1 MPTAEV
7 RWFFDGSIP
16 AAIAQWFCR
25 GSLLDKAAPRE
36 DHYMLFPSPLGL
48 NIKLRE
54 GRLEVKSRV
63 GAPGLHTFATNITGN
78 VELWEKRIGGD
89 AAVAEFEKLR
99 ASAPHLWIAVGK
111 ERTLRTFSLERV
123 SIQEVA
129 AGKIFLADGCN
140 VELTKITVDRA
151 AYWSFAFEAF
161 GEPSRVEAHM
171 QKIAERIFAD
181 SPTAT
186 FVADNSFS
194 YPEWLDRTRRS
205 GSAPGGR

>member
-7 RWFFDGSIP
+7 RWFFEGSIP
-16 AAIAQWFCR
+16 TAIAQWFCR
-25 GSLLDKAAPRE
+25 GGLLDKAAPRE
-36 DHYMLFPSPLGL
+36 DHYLLFPAPLGL

-54 GRLEVKSRV
+54 GRLEVKSLVR
-63 GAPGLHTFATNITGN
+63 ARELRTFATDITGN
-78 VELWEKRIGGD
+78 VELWEKQIGGKQ
-89 AAVAEFEKLR
+89 AVAEFEKLR
-99 ASAPHLWIAVGK
+99 SSAPHLWIAVGK
-111 ERTLRTFSLERV
+111 ERALRTFSLEGA

-129 AGKIFLADGCN
+129 AGKIFLANGCN
-140 VELTKITVDRA
+140 VELTKITVEGA
-151 AYWSFAFEAF
+151 AYWSFGFEAY
-161 GEPSRVEAHM
+161 GEPSRVETHM
-171 QKIAERIFAD
+171 QKIAGHIFAD

>member
-7 RWFFDGSIP
+7 RWFFGGSIP
-16 AAIAQWFCR
+16 AAIARWFCR

-36 DHYMLFPSPLGL
+36 DHYLLFPAPLGL
-48 NIKLRE
+48 NVKLRE

-63 GAPGLHTFATNITGN
+63 GEPGLRTFATDITGN

-99 ASAPHLWIAVGK
+99 SNAPHLWIAVGK
-111 ERTLRTFSLERV
+111 ERTLRTFSLEGD
-123 SIQEVA
+123 SMHEVA
-129 AGKIFLADGCN
+129 AGKVFLANGCN
-140 VELTKITVDRA
+140 AELTKITVEGA
-151 AYWSFAFEAF
+151 AYWSFGFEAY
-161 GEPSRVEAHM
+161 GEPARVEAHM

-181 SPTAT
+181 SPAAT
-186 FVADNSFS
+186 FGADTSFS

-205 GSAPGGR
+205 GSEPGGR